1 MIENI
6 QYGKWKRRALL
17 WIIFCNIAL
26 DLIMYEDE

>member
-1 MIENI
+1 MIVKSNVVNEPVVPF
-6 QYGKWKRRALL
+6 L

>member
-1 MIENI
+1 MIVKSNMVN
-6 QYGKWKRRALL
+6 GSVLPFL